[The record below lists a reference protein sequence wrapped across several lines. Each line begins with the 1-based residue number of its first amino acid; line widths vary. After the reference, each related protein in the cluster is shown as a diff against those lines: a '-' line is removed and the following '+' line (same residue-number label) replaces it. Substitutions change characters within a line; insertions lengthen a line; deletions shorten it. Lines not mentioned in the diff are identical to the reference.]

1 LSAHGDQKT
10 FVKLVVRFKEQ
21 AFKVFI
27 VHGENQPADELRL
40 KLLIVTVLI
49 VVFPLLGQ
57 NLNCKPLFD
66 FCS

>member
-1 LSAHGDQKT
+1 
-10 FVKLVVRFKEQ
+10 LVVRFKEQ

-49 VVFPLLGQ
+49 VVFSLGQ
-57 NLNCKPLFD
+57 EFEL
-66 FCS
+66 